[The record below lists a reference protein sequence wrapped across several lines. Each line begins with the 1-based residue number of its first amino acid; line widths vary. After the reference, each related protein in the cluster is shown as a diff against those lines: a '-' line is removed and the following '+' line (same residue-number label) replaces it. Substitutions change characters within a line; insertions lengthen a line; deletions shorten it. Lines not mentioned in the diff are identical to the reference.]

1 MKKKELKR
9 LSRAELLELLLI
21 QTKETERLQA
31 ELDEAR
37 RALEDRNLRLS
48 KAGDLAQAVLEIN
61 GVMTAAQAAA
71 EQYLENIARM
81 EAETRERCESIIAA
95 AEAKAQQKAVSP
107 EANGSLVKEI
117 YTLLGEIA
125 QE

>member
-9 LSRAELLELLLI
+9 LSRAELLELLLL

-48 KAGDLAQAVLEIN
+48 KTGDLAQAVLEIN
-61 GVMTAAQAAA
+61 GVMTSAQAAA

-81 EAETRERCESIIAA
+81 EAETRERCQGIIAA
-95 AEAKAQQKAVSP
+95 AEAKMQQKAVSA
-107 EANGSLVKEI
+107 EANDSLVKEI
-117 YTLLGEIA
+117 YTLLGEIT
-125 QE
+125 QD